1 MPMLSVSLNCPLLIA
16 LSDFSDVYYECYSL
30 FHEKIPIITVYLLH
44 MYALYGKLLG
54 NGEGSHGSKP
64 TDLLCV
70 PPGCE

>member
-1 MPMLSVSLNCPLLIA
+1 
-16 LSDFSDVYYECYSL
+16 
-30 FHEKIPIITVYLLH
+30 